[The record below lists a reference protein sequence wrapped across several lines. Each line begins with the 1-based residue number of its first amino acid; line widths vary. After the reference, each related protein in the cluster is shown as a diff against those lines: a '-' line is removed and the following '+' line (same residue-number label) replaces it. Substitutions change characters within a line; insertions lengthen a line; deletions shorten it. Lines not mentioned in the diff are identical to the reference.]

1 MNWIELK
8 ALNNLYI
15 NGEVKLNDTLSKSG
29 EINYLMNSLR
39 ILDRSHNRLF
49 TLDGFIS
56 IYEKEYLKKYNIYDA
71 FLSEYGLLKPQ
82 LRFEESD
89 IQILIGIKEDMN
101 NGNLEPLREQIIKN
115 EATVRIVSLMF
126 FKNEKYLL
134 GKEALIN
141 AVKLFLEIEELAD
154 DKDQQY
160 KYVLE
165 CNDPKCIVL
174 CENVDFL
181 KRPTLART
189 NNIELWYAGGK
200 NINKLAFSD
209 TRGLPIYYSC
219 DWDYD
224 GLFIIYPLV
233 KEKIPMIQLLTPN
246 GYPKGIDET
255 EHNSKWTIKDR
266 NINFL
271 LTSIQQNIMN
281 NLIRDNQWIIEESNN
296 LIKMILDCSNNKQF
310 TQD

>member
-1 MNWIELK
+1 MNWIELR

-15 NGEVKLNDTLSKSG
+15 NGEVKLNDTLAKSG
-29 EINYLMNSLR
+29 EINYLINSLR
-39 ILDRSHNRLF
+39 ILDRTHDKLF
-49 TLDGFIS
+49 VLEGFAEL
-56 IYEKEYLKKYNIYDA
+56 YEKEYLEKFNRYEA
-71 FLSEYGLLKPQ
+71 FLLSNVLLKPQ

-89 IQILIGIKEDMN
+89 IQILIGIKEDMD

-141 AVKLFLEIEELAD
+141 AVKLLLDIDELAD
-154 DKDQQY
+154 DKDLQY

-165 CNDPKCIVL
+165 CKDTTCIVL
-174 CENVDFL
+174 CENIDFL
-181 KRPTLART
+181 KRPTLARA

-200 NINKLAFSD
+200 NVNKLDFSD

-233 KEKIPMIQLLTPN
+233 KEKIPNIQLLTPN
-246 GYPKGIDET
+246 GTPKDIVET
-255 EHNSKWTIKDR
+255 EHNSKWENIKDR
-266 NINFL
+266 NIEYL
-271 LTSIQQNIMN
+271 LTANQSDIMKK
-281 NLIRDNQWIIEESNN
+281 LIEFNQWIIEESNDLLN
-296 LIKMILDCSNNKQF
+296 MMKIEN
-310 TQD
+310 

>member
-1 MNWIELK
+1 MNWIELR

-15 NGEVKLNDTLSKSG
+15 NGEIKINDTLAKSG
-29 EINYLMNSLR
+29 EINYLINSLR
-39 ILDRSHNRLF
+39 TLDRTHDKLF
-49 TLDGFIS
+49 VLEGFAEL
-56 IYEKEYLKKYNIYDA
+56 YEKDYLEKYHRYEA
-71 FLSEYGLLKPQ
+71 FLSDNELLKPQ

-89 IQILIGIKEDMN
+89 IQILIGIKEDMD

-141 AVKLFLEIEELAD
+141 AVKSLLDIDELAD
-154 DKDQQY
+154 DKDLQY

-165 CNDPKCIVL
+165 CKDPNCIVL
-174 CENVDFL
+174 CENIDFL
-181 KRPTLART
+181 KRPTLARA

-200 NINKLAFSD
+200 NVTKLDYVD

-219 DWDYD
+219 DWDFD

-233 KEKIPMIQLLTPN
+233 KEKIQTIQLLTPN
-246 GYPKGIDET
+246 GVPKGIIET
-255 EHNSKWTIKDR
+255 EHSSKWENIKDK
-266 NINFL
+266 NIDFL
-271 LTSIQQNIMN
+271 LTPKQLNFVKE
-281 NLIRDNQWIIEESNN
+281 LVRKNQWIIEESND
-296 LIKMILDCSNNKQF
+296 LIKMLDLNK
-310 TQD
+310 